1 MEHDMKISPS
11 NVRRLRTQRGWSQ
24 EQLAIAAGLSL
35 RTIQRIEAEG
45 IASMGS
51 VVSLAA
57 TFGIQIIDLQESES
71 PGHQASP
78 NHNALFFGLAVITVA
93 ALGESGRVS
102 GPQSVVFAA
111 INLLACVVGA
121 ILALPPLVRI
131 FKQKQ
136 YIIAALALIGSPL
149 VTLMAAGTI
158 FALLSGRVPTWQLVG
173 IGAGG
178 AALIVLALR
187 ELGRAGG
194 VASPRG

>member
-45 IASMGS
+45 IASMS
-51 VVSLAA
+51 TVVSLAA
-57 TFGIQIIDLQESES
+57 TFEIQIIDLQDSPS
-71 PGHQASP
+71 PGQASL
-78 NHNALFFGLAVITVA
+78 NYNALFFGLAVITVA

-102 GPQSVVFAA
+102 GPQSLVFAA
-111 INLLACVVGA
+111 INLLACIVGVV
-121 ILALPPLVRI
+121 LAAPPLARLV
-131 FKQKQ
+131 KQKH
-136 YIIAALALIGSPL
+136 YVVAALALIGSPL
-149 VTLMAAGTI
+149 VTLLAAGAI
-158 FALLSGRVPTWQLVG
+158 FALLSGRVPTWQLLG

-178 AALIVLALR
+178 AALIILASR